1 MYLIAINAPFA
12 PDNLLLVSFLILFS
26 FTAFTEFMG
35 KWHNFSVLDNVNSV
49 EVLLCNAW
57 YRVFQ
62 DKSIE
67 CC

>member
-12 PDNLLLVSFLILFS
+12 PDNLLLVSFLILFT

>member
-1 MYLIAINAPFA
+1 MYLIDINAPFA